1 MPTSIGRGVFLLDTA
16 PSVSSFAA
24 VAGKKEGEGPLG
36 VHFDRTFND
45 TRLGQESWE
54 KAESQL
60 QKNALEIALQK
71 GNLSPEQIGLLFAG
85 DLLNQCIGSSYGLRD
100 LQIPFFGVY
109 GACSTMAE
117 SLMLAAMSVDSGT
130 VSHAAA
136 VTSSHFC
143 SAERQFRYPL
153 EYGGIRTPT
162 AQWTVTGSGAAV
174 VSHTDTAPYLLAAA
188 AGRIVDLGVTD
199 INNMGA
205 AMAPAAAD
213 TLIRFF
219 HATDTRPS
227 EYDLIL
233 TGDLGFVGSSLLY
246 ELTERDGYIIR
257 TRHNDCGMMIFDRE
271 KQDVHAGGSGCGCS
285 ASVLCSF
292 ILNEIK
298 KGRLNR
304 VLFLATGALMSTVS
318 NQQGETIPAIAHL
331 LLITSKKEAFPWNSS
346 PIV

>member
-1 MPTSIGRGVFLLDTA
+1 MPVLVGRGVFRFKTA

-24 VAGKKEGEGPLG
+24 VVGKKEGEGPLA
-36 VHFDRTFND
+36 VHFDRIFTD

-60 QKNALEIALQK
+60 QKNALDIALTK
-71 GNLSPEQIGLLFAG
+71 GNLSPEQIDLLFAG

-100 LQIPFFGVY
+100 LQIPFFGLY

-117 SLMLAAMSVDSGT
+117 SLMLAAMQVDSGCA
-130 VSHAAA
+130 SHAAA

-153 EYGGIRTPT
+153 EYGGIRAPT
-162 AQWTVTGSGAAV
+162 AQWTVTGSGAAI
-174 VSHTDTAPYLLAAA
+174 VSHVDTAPYLLAAA
-188 AGRIVDLGVTD
+188 VGKIVDMGITD

-219 HATDTRPS
+219 HATGTRPS

-292 ILNEIK
+292 ILSEIK

-346 PIV
+346 PTV